1 MELPKNTTGEEGST
15 LLDIKD
21 EDLLTRV
28 ATGDENAMRGLYERH
43 QAAVFAFAMAR
54 LGDRMAAA
62 DVLHDVMLDVWR
74 QADRFQ
80 GRSAVR
86 TWMLT
91 MTRNKAID
99 AIRKTGRTDYGDDGE
114 TLVDDEPTPEAAV
127 AASQDQERVRTCV
140 SALPDRQKTA
150 VHLTFFE
157 GLSYPEAAEVE
168 EVPVG
173 TIKTRIFHAKK
184 ALAACLASAGVQSI

>member
-1 MELPKNTTGEEGST
+1 MKDDEL
-15 LLDIKD
+15 LA
-21 EDLLTRV
+21 RV
-28 ATGDENAMRGLYERH
+28 AAGDEAAMRGLYERH

-91 MTRNKAID
+91 MTRNKSID
-99 AIRKTGRTDYGDDGE
+99 AMRKTARTDYGDDGDS
-114 TLVDDEPTPEAAV
+114 LMDDEPTPEAAV
-127 AASQDQERVRTCV
+127 AAAQDQEKVRSCV
-140 SALPDRQKTA
+140 SKLPDRQKTV

-157 GLSYPEAAEVE
+157 GLSYPEAAKVE
-168 EVPVG
+168 DVPVG

-184 ALAACLASAGVQSI
+184 ALAACLSGYGLQSS

>member
-1 MELPKNTTGEEGST
+1 
-15 LLDIKD
+15 
-21 EDLLTRV
+21 
-28 ATGDENAMRGLYERH
+28 MRGLYERH

-74 QADRFQ
+74 QAGRFE

-86 TWMLT
+86 TWILT
-91 MTRNKAID
+91 MTRNKSID
-99 AIRKTGRTDYGDDGE
+99 AIRKTARTDYGDDGD
-114 TLVDDEPTPEAAV
+114 TLIDEEPTPEAAV
-127 AASQDQERVRTCV
+127 AAAQDQERVRSCV
-140 SALPDRQKTA
+140 SKLPDRQKTV

-168 EVPVG
+168 DVPVG

-184 ALAACLASAGVQSI
+184 ALAACLTAAGVQST